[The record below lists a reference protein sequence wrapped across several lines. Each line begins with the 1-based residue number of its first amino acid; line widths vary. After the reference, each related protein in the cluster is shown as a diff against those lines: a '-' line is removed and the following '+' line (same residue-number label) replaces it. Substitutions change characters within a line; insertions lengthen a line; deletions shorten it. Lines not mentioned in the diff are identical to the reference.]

1 MDRTGDQI
9 YLQDEAEDGFSF
21 EDMLRILRRHWR
33 IILSVTLTAAA
44 IAIQLSLLMPNT
56 YEAVA
61 RVQVDERRKQIVDID
76 SVIDKISATTP
87 AVESEVEILTSST
100 LALRVIDRLKLR
112 EDPEFA
118 PQESRFAFIYRM
130 FGANP
135 AEAANA
141 EPDPNALHS
150 VKPAGPTT
158 SVRTP
163 PEVEFR

>member
-100 LALRVIDRLKLR
+100 RVLDVRI
-112 EDPEFA
+112 
-118 PQESRFAFIYRM
+118 S
-130 FGANP
+130 
-135 AEAANA
+135 
-141 EPDPNALHS
+141 
-150 VKPAGPTT
+150 T
-158 SVRTP
+158 SLST
-163 PEVEFR
+163 